1 MSLHHI
7 LKLAILIYSY
17 KLFLSSF
24 LHEICVI
31 SFVCNSHEL
40 LLMFGS

>member
-1 MSLHHI
+1 MSLLRI

-24 LHEICVI
+24 LHEICVV
-31 SFVCNSHEL
+31 SSVCDSREL
-40 LLMFGS
+40 LSMFGS